1 MGAGQVNK
9 LLCIFNVCGVRGL
22 ERLDRYVRHIES
34 CLRQEGDGW
43 RVVVSGCCSTR
54 TCKSVLRQKLG
65 NRVSF
70 NWIDQVLPVFTT
82 CNHTVDQCVQRWG
95 AFDGYVYLDSGV
107 DIGAGPWPH
116 EEDERVGVFRNLH
129 QRIRSEVVAM
139 SNVEIS
145 DGGFLHDVP
154 CEGML
159 HSQNAMV
166 AVGVDEDTGYEWWGL
181 RPPRGEDFVIP
192 VGRTINLHS
201 QAFSEDLRQAYGRIL
216 PDVFASDTGESIF
229 TFMTAAIGRRF
240 LLMGKP
246 TVRHEHSMDG
256 ASVGFRGKP
265 LTFKIE
271 MDEFRRRIFDEGKRV
286 GFGYELC
293 QQVLPHDP
301 SLYDSEG
308 NCLTAG
314 PLRAFIRDNM
324 FLRPEEFSYES
335 VKHTF
340 EE

>member
-1 MGAGQVNK
+1 MNK
-9 LLCIFNVCGVRGL
+9 LLCIFNCCGIKGL
-22 ERLDRYVRHIES
+22 ERFDRYIRHIES
-34 CLRQEGDGW
+34 CLHQDGDGW

-54 TCKSVLRQKLG
+54 SCKSVLRQKFA

-116 EEDERVGVFRNLH
+116 EEDERSSVFNRLYDLLVTEKADSGH
-129 QRIRSEVVAM
+129 REVWWK
-139 SNVEIS
+139 
-145 DGGFLHDVP
+145 
-154 CEGML
+154 
-159 HSQNAMV
+159 NAMV

-201 QAFSEDLRQAYGRIL
+201 QVFSEELRQAYGRIL

-265 LTFKIE
+265 LTFKVE
-271 MDEFRRRIFDEGKRV
+271 MSEFRRRLDEGKPL
-286 GFGYELC
+286 GFGYEEC
-293 QQVLPHDP
+293 QSVLMHDP
-301 SLYDSEG
+301 SKFDANGNATEPGLRQWIKDS
-308 NCLTAG
+308 
-314 PLRAFIRDNM
+314 M
-324 FLRPEEFSYES
+324 FLKPEEFDYSQ